1 MKASVPF
8 ERAKVVIQNWFN
20 GFCKFYGKP
29 TAVLQISE
37 EGDPHTGFYAIT
49 NPSNGKSTK
58 IFKSTVNDFEDSG
71 SVGIP
76 GELKGEI
83 WDSFQDL

>member
-1 MKASVPF
+1 MESRPPFFKSVK
-8 ERAKVVIQNWFN
+8 RV
-20 GFCKFYGKP
+20 
-29 TAVLQISE
+29 T
-37 EGDPHTGFYAIT
+37 HTPVFYAIT
-49 NPSNGKSTK
+49 NPSNGKAP
-58 IFKSTVNDFEDSG
+58 KSSRARSNDFEDSG